1 VSTVVQLAVLPGRP
15 PSPWRWRKEAA
26 CRGRTELFFPAH
38 AERNDTRQLREA
50 KARAI
55 CLKCPV
61 LHACR
66 LWARENREYGFWG
79 GESEEERAVAGFRVA
94 LPTGRVARV
103 IRATSAAPL
112 AASTA

>member
-1 VSTVVQLAVLPGRP
+1 VSTAVELAVVPGPP
-15 PSPWRWRKEAA
+15 PSPWKWRKDAA
-26 CRGRTELFFPAH
+26 CQGRTSLFFPAH
-38 AERNDTRQLREA
+38 AERSDTRQHREA

-55 CLKCPV
+55 CLNCPV

-66 LWARENREYGFWG
+66 QWARETREYGFWG
-79 GESEEERAVAGFRVA
+79 GESEEERAVAGFRVS

-103 IRATSAAPL
+103 IRATGAAPL